1 MYVCMYV
8 CMFHMYV
15 FTFFKTIRICICV
28 WVCLRPEVVA
38 GNKRA
43 SEDGK
48 ESPKVDVQLVMA
60 TATLTK
66 AVRALLDDVSAVRA
80 GDGVKVLN
88 DEKIMYVCMYGCV

>member
-1 MYVCMYV
+1 MYVC
-8 CMFHMYV
+8 
-15 FTFFKTIRICICV
+15 T
-28 WVCLRPEVVA
+28 A

-66 AVRALLDDVSAVRA
+66 AVRALLDDVSAVRV
-80 GDGVKVLN
+80 GDGVKVI
-88 DEKIMYVCMYGCV
+88 DMYVCMYVYSM

>member
-1 MYVCMYV
+1 MYVCMYI
-8 CMFHMYV
+8 Y
-15 FTFFKTIRICICV
+15 T
-28 WVCLRPEVVA
+28 A

-48 ESPKVDVQLVMA
+48 ESSKVDVQLVMA

-80 GDGVKVLN
+80 GDGVKVIDMYLC
-88 DEKIMYVCMYGCV
+88 MYVCMYCM